1 MIVRRR
7 RPKCLLMPWYAWGL
21 RALVLSS
28 LKLTGGKTDF
38 ISQVRIA
45 LAKIS
50 LRFGVQ
56 EDIVLVSD
64 SEVIACVG
72 NSKVLN
78 AFRALRGTS
87 GFLWAWLARF

>member
-1 MIVRRR
+1 
-7 RPKCLLMPWYAWGL
+7 MPWHAWGL
-21 RALVLSS
+21 GALVLFS

-38 ISQVRIA
+38 ISQVRIV

-56 EDIVLVSD
+56 EDIILVSD

-78 AFRALRGTS
+78 AFRALSGTG
-87 GFLWAWLARF
+87 GFLWAWLVRF